1 MRGSDPE
8 YIRAFGGCK
17 HFLLYDGGAL
27 RLFLLANLPQ
37 IIPKV
42 LLHRAYTN
50 NRDPPRKYG

>member
-37 IIPKV
+37 IILKV
-42 LLHRAYTN
+42 CGTAL
-50 NRDPPRKYG
+50 DPPHAPPDFGRY